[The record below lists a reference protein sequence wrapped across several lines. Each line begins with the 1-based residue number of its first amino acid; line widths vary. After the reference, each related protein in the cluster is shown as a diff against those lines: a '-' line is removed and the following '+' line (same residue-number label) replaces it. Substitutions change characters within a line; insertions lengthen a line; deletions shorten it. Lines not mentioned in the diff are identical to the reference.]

1 MQPLKHTKKRFGPF
15 GTKLWIP
22 VIMATLSLTATA
34 ETPWARDCVTF
45 WGSSI
50 PQSERTVDNCPRRHS
65 HWDREQPSGSGYI
78 DPAANSKSLVT
89 SQAAGSMPYSVIL
102 PTGVYVVVPN
112 GAGRIPNIIQTSKTK

>member
-1 MQPLKHTKKRFGPF
+1 MKTILAVLALTS
-15 GTKLWIP
+15 
-22 VIMATLSLTATA
+22 TLAQA
-34 ETPWARDCVTF
+34 ETPWARDCVN
-45 WGSSI
+45 WYGGSI
-50 PQSERTVDNCPRRHS
+50 PQSERTVDNCPRGHS

-78 DPAANSKSLVT
+78 DPSANSKSLVT